1 MAFVTI
7 NSADIVAGE
16 PTKQELFSTIKDDLD
31 DLDSRLTTVEGSTNL
46 YRPIQ
51 FDVLGLYG
59 DGIVQ
64 DGLMFDLVRFDI
76 TILNVVLFIH
86 DAGSSGSTTIDVEY
100 KRGVGAFTSVLT
112 SPLSVAAASGDYA
125 TGTGTLGTTSLL
137 TGDIL
142 RLNVDA
148 VQVLG
153 QGFSVLIEFEVA

>member
-31 DLDSRLTTVEGSTNL
+31 DLDARLTVTESTTNL

-51 FDVLGLYG
+51 FDVVGSYG
-59 DGIVQ
+59 AEIVK

-76 TILNVVLFIH
+76 TILNVILFIH
-86 DAGSSGSTTIDVEY
+86 DAGASGSTTIDVEY
-100 KRGVGAFTSVLT
+100 KRGGGSFTSVLT
-112 SPLSVAAASGDYA
+112 SPLSVAFGSGDYA

-148 VQVLG
+148 IQASAA
-153 QGFSVLIEFEVA
+153 GFSVLIEFEVA

>member
-1 MAFVTI
+1 VAFITL
-7 NSADIVAGE
+7 SAADLVAGE
-16 PTKQELFSTIKDDLD
+16 PTKQEIFTQIKDNEDN
-31 DLDSRLTTVEGSTNL
+31 LDSRLTVVEGSTNL

-76 TILNVVLFIH
+76 TVTNVLLFIH
-86 DAGSSGSTTIDVEY
+86 DAGTAGSTTIDVEY
-100 KRGVGAFTSVLT
+100 KRGVGAFTSILS
-112 SPLSVAAASGDYA
+112 SPLSVAFGTGDYA
-125 TGTGTLGTTSLL
+125 IGTETLSTTALL

-148 VQVLG
+148 VQTLG

>member
-7 NSADIVAGE
+7 SSADILAGE

-31 DLDSRLTTVEGSTNL
+31 DLDARVTVTESAGNL
-46 YRPIQ
+46 YRPIE
-51 FDVLGLYG
+51 FNVLGLYG

-64 DGLMFDLVRFDI
+64 DGLMFDVIRFDI
-76 TILNVVLFIH
+76 TILNVLLFIH
-86 DAGSSGSTTIDVEY
+86 DAGTSGSTTIDVEY

-112 SPLSVAAASGDYA
+112 SPLSVSSASGDYA
-125 TGTGTLGTTSLL
+125 IGTGTLGTTSLL

-153 QGFSVLIEFEVA
+153 QGFSVLVEFEVA